1 MDTKERNEAIAFAEF
16 KSKEA
21 FRQAKL
27 MEQRGYTDQVKE
39 QFAIALYWWERMD
52 ELKRTA

>member
-1 MDTKERNEAIAFAEF
+1 MDTKERNEAIAFAEC
-16 KSKEA
+16 KSKQA
-21 FRQAKL
+21 FREAEL
-27 MEQRGYTDQVKE
+27 MEQRGHTDQVKE